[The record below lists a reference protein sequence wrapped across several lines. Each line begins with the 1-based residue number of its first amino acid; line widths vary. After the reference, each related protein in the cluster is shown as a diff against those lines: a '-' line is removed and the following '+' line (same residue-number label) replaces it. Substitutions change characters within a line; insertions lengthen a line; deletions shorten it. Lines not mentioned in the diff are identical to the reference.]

1 MVKVLMAHPSLDPNA
16 GKHDGWTPLHIASGR
31 GHEAIVDALLAH
43 SDIRVNTPGGR
54 DCSIALLVAVA
65 GGHLGVVRRLLAT
78 THGVNGVNHSNMMSA
93 TPILQ
98 AVVNG
103 HTDIVRL
110 LLEQPVAVDIDT
122 AIFGSL
128 NPEEL
133 ARVRGHTAIVA
144 LLQEYRTRQSE

>member
-1 MVKVLMAHPSLDPNA
+1 MAQPSLDPNA
-16 GKHDGWTPLHIASGR
+16 GKHDGWTPLHIASQR

-78 THGVNGVNHSNMMSA
+78 THGISGVNHSNMMRA

-128 NPEEL
+128 NPEAL